1 MQDPVPPFEGG
12 LPRKETATAISGY
25 DETCVLEGC
34 EKTRIGM
41 EGMIPQAREKA
52 SDG

>member
-1 MQDPVPPFEGG
+1 MRDPVPTFEGG
-12 LPRKETATAISGY
+12 LPRKETAIAISGY
-25 DETCVLEGC
+25 DETCVLERC
-34 EKTRIGM
+34 EKTHISM